1 MEPTPQPS
9 AEPTPQ
15 PSAEPA
21 LAPSHA
27 GSVVLEVGGD
37 IGALVVHVDAGLAGT
52 EIHIRPAGRAQ
63 GSHHLH
69 TDVRERHLGPT
80 IVHAAVFASLVAG
93 DYELDR
99 PGGGPTE
106 AVTITGGAV
115 AELDWRATG

>member
-1 MEPTPQPS
+1 MAGAEPAPRPS
-9 AEPTPQ
+9 AEP
-15 PSAEPA
+15 S

-27 GSVVLEVGGD
+27 GSVVLDLGGD

-52 EIHIRPAGRAQ
+52 EIHIRPAGQPQ

-80 IVHAAVFASLVAG
+80 IVYAAVFASLVAG

-99 PGGGPTE
+99 PGGGSTV
-106 AVTITGGAV
+106 AVTVSGGAV
-115 AELDWRATG
+115 AELDWRATS